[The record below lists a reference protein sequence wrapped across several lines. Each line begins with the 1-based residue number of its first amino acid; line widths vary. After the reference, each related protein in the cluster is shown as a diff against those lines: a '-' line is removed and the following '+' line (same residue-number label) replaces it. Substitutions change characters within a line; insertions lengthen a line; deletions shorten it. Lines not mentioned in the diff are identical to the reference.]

1 MPTNINNA
9 QVEMNKTDELLLN
22 FDQSPNLE
30 SKIVFIIGLMYRNGH
45 ITVD

>member
-9 QVEMNKTDELLLN
+9 QVNLDKTDELLLS

-30 SKIVFIIGLMYRNGH
+30 SKIIFLVGIMYRNGH
-45 ITVD
+45 ITAD